1 MWVIVDSVT
10 EVNKNYYPQTVLE
23 ECKYEIRKIKIE
35 NLINDE
41 LYPRSSDESESELT
55 LYMTVNLIMN
65 LTINLLIN
73 LRIKIIF

>member
-10 EVNKNYYPQTVLE
+10 EVNKNYYPQTVSG

-41 LYPRSSDESESELT
+41 LYPSSSDESDSELT

-73 LRIKIIF
+73 LRIKIVF